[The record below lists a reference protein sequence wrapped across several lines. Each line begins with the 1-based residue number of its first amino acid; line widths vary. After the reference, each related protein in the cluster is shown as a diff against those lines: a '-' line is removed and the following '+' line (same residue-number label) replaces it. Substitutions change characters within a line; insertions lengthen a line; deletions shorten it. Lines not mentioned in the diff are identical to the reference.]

1 MFSFKFDTNTTLFIW
16 RCVIYP
22 ILKVKSSD
30 SIHAISLH
38 YRGISLQ
45 CAAAKI
51 YSSVLKNRFEGIS
64 HALNT
69 STFVTFIDL
78 QKDWFRCNVGVWQED
93 SYTQHYSLY
102 FKKDLVLKLKT
113 INKGYQIDSYNLSM
127 LLYADDIAFGGICG
141 ILYI

>member
-1 MFSFKFDTNTTLFIW
+1 MFSFKFDTNTTMFIW

-93 SYTQHYSLY
+93 SYT
-102 FKKDLVLKLKT
+102 
-113 INKGYQIDSYNLSM
+113 
-127 LLYADDIAFGGICG
+127 
-141 ILYI
+141 

>member
-1 MFSFKFDTNTTLFIW
+1 MVSKSKADKSAGLTSCLMMSWNLRILYLQKTKKWILRKMFSFKFDTNTTLFIW

-102 FKKDLVLKLKT
+102 LKK
-113 INKGYQIDSYNLSM
+113 I
-127 LLYADDIAFGGICG
+127 
-141 ILYI
+141 

>member
-30 SIHAISLH
+30 SILAISLH

-93 SYTQHYSLY
+93 SYT
-102 FKKDLVLKLKT
+102 
-113 INKGYQIDSYNLSM
+113 
-127 LLYADDIAFGGICG
+127 
-141 ILYI
+141 

>member
-1 MFSFKFDTNTTLFIW
+1 MVNKSKADKSVGLTSCLMMSWNLRILYLQKTKKWILRKMFSFKFDTNTTMFIW

-93 SYTQHYSLY
+93 SYT
-102 FKKDLVLKLKT
+102 
-113 INKGYQIDSYNLSM
+113 
-127 LLYADDIAFGGICG
+127 
-141 ILYI
+141 